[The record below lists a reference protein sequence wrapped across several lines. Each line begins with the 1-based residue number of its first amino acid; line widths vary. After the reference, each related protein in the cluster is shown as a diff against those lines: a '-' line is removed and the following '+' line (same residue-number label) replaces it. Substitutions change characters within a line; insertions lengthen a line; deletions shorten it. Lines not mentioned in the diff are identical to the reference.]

1 MKLVGF
7 GCSFTYGSELVDLK
21 VGTEFHRGNTPYREQ
36 SVWLGQL
43 AKLFDCGYDNRAEPA
58 CSNYAISQ
66 LFYDWFQSR
75 DIQEK
80 CVVCV
85 GWTEPDRM
93 RWWDDGWVHS
103 GFISNDVEKR
113 FRRSFKDWIAH
124 PNRNN
129 NLTNQAKLFVNSVC
143 QINNID
149 IIQFDAL
156 PNTVENNYSNYF
168 CKGLSMQQV
177 LLKEEELREETY
189 FAEGG
194 HPNEQGHKWFAKRL
208 RKFAR
213 LQV

>member
-7 GCSFTYGSELVDLK
+7 GCSFTYGSELQNLDVPWDRHHENK
-21 VGTEFHRGNTPYREQ
+21 PYREQ

-43 AKLFDCGYDNRAEPA
+43 AKLFDCEYDNRAEPA

-75 DIQEK
+75 DTREE
-80 CVVCV
+80 CVVCI
-85 GWTEPDRM
+85 GWTAPDRM
-93 RWWDDGWVHS
+93 SWWDDGWVHD
-103 GFISNDVEKR
+103 GFIRNEKENR
-113 FRRSFKDWIAH
+113 FKPSFKDWLAY

-177 LLKEEELREETY
+177 LLKEEEIRETNY
-189 FAEGG
+189 FAKGG
-194 HPNEQGHKWFAKRL
+194 HPNEQGHEWFAKRL
-208 RKFAR
+208 RQFVR
-213 LQV
+213 LRV